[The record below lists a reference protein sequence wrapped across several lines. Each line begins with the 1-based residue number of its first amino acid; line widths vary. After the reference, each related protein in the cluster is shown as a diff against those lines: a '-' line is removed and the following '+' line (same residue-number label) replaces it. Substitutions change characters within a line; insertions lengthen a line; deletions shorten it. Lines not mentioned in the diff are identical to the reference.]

1 MLWISIQE
9 REVSMTA
16 QIKHMVIFNLVY
28 EKDSSEAKKFLTDGQ
43 TLLTSIPVVKEFQVL
58 RQVSSK
64 NDYDF
69 GFSMVFDSDEDYE
82 AYNNHPV
89 HQSFV
94 AERWKKQVSRF
105 LEIDFRAF

>member
-1 MLWISIQE
+1 MS
-9 REVSMTA
+9 A

-28 EKDSSEAKKFLTDGQ
+28 GKESPEAIQFLTDGQ
-43 TLLTSIPVVKEFQVL
+43 ALLTSIPVVKEFEVL
-58 RQVSSK
+58 RQVSPK

-69 GFSMVFDSDEDYE
+69 GFSMVFDNPGDYE

-94 AERWKKQVSRF
+94 AERWMKEVSRF
-105 LEIDFRAF
+105 LEIDFKRVEE